1 MEKRF
6 QQFQFESSDI
16 VAKIIYL
23 GEERIVDIHNKY
35 QAHENKADES
45 SSSASDSS
53 SEEKEINLQTS
64 LNMMKT
70 FKMVQKTGNSL
81 RDQSTKDKLL
91 TKFKT
96 TFGDIGDNLDA
107 DFGDI
112 GLD

>member
-35 QAHENKADES
+35 QADIGDKKIS
-45 SSSASDSS
+45 SDSDDS
-53 SEEKEINLQTS
+53 SDVEKEINLKTS
-64 LNMMKT
+64 LDVMKT
-70 FKMVQKTGNSL
+70 FKMVQKSGNSL
-81 RDQSTKDKLL
+81 RDQSSKDKLL
-91 TKFKT
+91 NKFKT
-96 TFGDIGDNLDA
+96 TFGEIGEDFDA